1 MSNVD
6 QTSSAAE
13 PSQPSPARM
22 YDYYLGGTANYQ
34 ADRDAVHRILEL
46 VPEIKD
52 AAWANRGF
60 LQRAVRWMT
69 LRGIR
74 QFIDMGAGMPTQRP
88 THEVA
93 RAIAPDARVLYC
105 DIDPGVIVHGK
116 AILAGVPDVAIVQ
129 ADLRQP
135 EQLFGVAATRDL
147 IDFHEPVGLLMVA
160 VTQFIADADDPWGTI
175 ARYLAELAPGSYLA
189 LSAPTADH
197 MTDHKVGRILDVYAA
212 STIPTATARTAAA
225 IEQFFAGLEIVP
237 PYRGAKP
244 ALTSVGLW
252 DCEDPDV
259 AESDGSRSF
268 YAAVARKPGVAT
280 GFKPTVEDLGLD
292 VTELTWRR
300 SSSGPGA
307 IEVAFADAGG
317 QGWVLM
323 RLSDDPSQRVS
334 VFDSF
339 EWECFIDGAKRGEF
353 DEGVPGFGQTGGS
366 SS

>member
-1 MSNVD
+1 MSNAD
-6 QTSSAAE
+6 QALSAAA

-22 YDYYLGGTANYQ
+22 YDYYLGGTANHQ

-60 LQRAVRWMT
+60 LQRAVNWMT

-74 QFIDMGAGMPTQRP
+74 QFIDVGAGMPTQRP

-93 RAIAPDARVLYC
+93 RAIAPDARVLYS
-105 DIDPGVIVHGK
+105 DKDPGVIAHGK
-116 AILAGVPDVAIVQ
+116 AILADVADVAIVH

-135 EQLFGVAATRDL
+135 EELFAATVTREL
-147 IDFHEPVGLLMVA
+147 IDFRRPVGLLMVA
-160 VTQFIADADDPWGTI
+160 VTQFVPDADDPWQII
-175 ARYLAELAPGSYLA
+175 ARYMEELVPGSYLA

-197 MTDHKVGRILDVYAA
+197 MTDRKVGRILDVYAT
-212 STIPTATARTAAA
+212 STIPTATARTAGA
-225 IEQFFAGLEIVP
+225 IERFFAGLEIVP

-244 ALTSVGLW
+244 GLTSVGLW
-252 DCEDPDV
+252 DCEDPEV

-268 YAAVARKPGVAT
+268 YAALARKPGVAT

-292 VTELTWRR
+292 VTELAWRR
-300 SSSGPGA
+300 SSGGPGA
-307 IEVAFADAGG
+307 VEVAFADAGG
-317 QGWVLM
+317 QRWVLM
-323 RLSDDPSQRVS
+323 RLSGDPSQRVS

-353 DEGVPGFGQTGGS
+353 DEGVPGLGQTGGS
-366 SS
+366 AS

>member
-1 MSNVD
+1 
-6 QTSSAAE
+6 
-13 PSQPSPARM
+13 M

-46 VPEIKD
+46 VPEMKD

-60 LQRAVRWMT
+60 LQRAVNWMT

-74 QFIDMGAGMPTQRP
+74 QFIDVGAGMPTQRP

-93 RAIAPDARVLYC
+93 RAIAPDARVLYS
-105 DIDPGVIVHGK
+105 DNDPGVIAHGK
-116 AILAGVPDVAIVQ
+116 AILADVPGVAITQ

-135 EQLFGVAATRDL
+135 EELLTGPVTRDL

-160 VTQFIADADDPWGTI
+160 VTQFVPDADDPWQLI
-175 ARYLAELAPGSYLA
+175 ARYMAELVPGSYLA

-197 MTDHKVGRILDVYAA
+197 MTDRKIGRIVDVYAT

-225 IEQFFAGLEIVP
+225 IERFFAGLEIVP

-244 ALTSVGLW
+244 ALTSAGLW
-252 DCEDPDV
+252 DCEDPEV
-259 AESDGSRSF
+259 AESEGSRSF

-280 GFKPTVEDLGLD
+280 GFKPTIEDLGLD
-292 VTELTWRR
+292 VTELAWRC
-300 SSSGPGA
+300 SSEGPRA

-353 DEGVPGFGQTGGS
+353 DEGLPGLS
-366 SS
+366 EA

>member
-1 MSNVD
+1 
-6 QTSSAAE
+6 
-13 PSQPSPARM
+13 M
-22 YDYYLGGTANYQ
+22 YDYYLGGTANYE

-60 LQRAVRWMT
+60 LQRAVSWMT

-74 QFIDMGAGMPTQRP
+74 QFIDVGAGMPTQRP

-93 RAIAPDARVLYC
+93 RAIAPDARVLYS
-105 DIDPGVIVHGK
+105 DHDPGVIAQGK
-116 AILAGVPDVAIVQ
+116 TILAGVPAVAIVQ

-135 EQLFGVAATRDL
+135 EELLAAPVTREL

-160 VTQFIADADDPWGTI
+160 VTQFIPDPDDPWQLI
-175 ARYLAELAPGSYLA
+175 ARYMAELAPGSYLA

-197 MTDHKVGRILDVYAA
+197 MTDRKISRILDVYAT
-212 STIPTATARTAAA
+212 STIPTATARTAA
-225 IEQFFAGLEIVP
+225 EVERFFAGLEIVP

-252 DCEDPDV
+252 DCEDPEV

-292 VTELTWRR
+292 VTELAWRR
-300 SSSGPGA
+300 SSEGPGA
-307 IEVAFADAGG
+307 IEVAFANVGG
-317 QGWVLM
+317 ERWVLM
-323 RLSDDPSQRVS
+323 RLSDDPGQRIS

-353 DEGVPGFGQTGGS
+353 DEGVPDLDEA
-366 SS
+366 